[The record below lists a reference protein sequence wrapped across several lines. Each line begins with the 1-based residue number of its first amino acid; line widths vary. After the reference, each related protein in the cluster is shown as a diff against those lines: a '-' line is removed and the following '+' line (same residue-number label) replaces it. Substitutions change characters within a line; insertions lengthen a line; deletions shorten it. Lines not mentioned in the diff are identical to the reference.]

1 MTVTAAA
8 TYQGEADSFLPLPRI
23 LVAII
28 GIYLVQSL
36 IGGFTFQGI
45 PAALRASGASLEV
58 VGMFSLIMV
67 PWALKFL
74 WAPAI
79 ERYRLPHGAPRRSR
93 QVVAVTQGIAAVCFV
108 AIAFAGPQSAWVLLA
123 LLLGLAAA
131 SATADIACDGFAIQQ
146 LTPENRGWG
155 NTAQVSGGYLGM
167 VVGGGLFLVV
177 LGWYGW
183 TAACLS
189 MCALLVLF
197 TLPFLFTREEKPGVD
212 ASSDGEKA
220 HVPNLR
226 FAFTRREVQIGL
238 VTAIL
243 FEVGVRLV
251 QSMSGVFLLDKGFD
265 LVTLGFLRGSGAIIS
280 GVAGTL
286 LAGLTVRL
294 WGSNRAVIAAIVFQ
308 TVMLLAQ
315 LAVSLDAAAP
325 HWLLGT
331 VFVAKSVA
339 MAFGFVALYSLLMGY
354 SSQKQAGVD
363 FTLFQ
368 CADALIAALA
378 GSAGGF
384 IAQRYGYAVCF
395 GIAAGLGLAAC
406 VAMPALVRLGAAAS
420 GRST

>member
-1 MTVTAAA
+1 MTAVSTHR
-8 TYQGEADSFLPLPRI
+8 GEADRYLPLPHI
-23 LVAII
+23 LAAIM
-28 GIYLVQSL
+28 GVYLVQSL

-93 QVVAVTQGIAAVCFV
+93 QVVAAMQGIAAACFV
-108 AIAFAGPQSAWVLLA
+108 VIAFAGPQTAWVLLA
-123 LLLGLAAA
+123 LLLCLATA

-155 NTAQVSGGYLGM
+155 NTAQVGGGYLGM
-167 VVGGGLFLVV
+167 VAGGGLFLVV

-189 MCALLVLF
+189 MCALLIVF
-197 TLPFLFTREEKPGVD
+197 TLPFLFTPERKPGVD
-212 ASSDGEKA
+212 ESAANEKA
-220 HVPNLR
+220 HVPNLK

-251 QSMSGVFLLDKGFD
+251 QSMSGTFLIDKGFD
-265 LVTLGFLRGSGAIIS
+265 LVTLGFLRGTGAIIS

-286 LAGLTVRL
+286 VAGLVVRL
-294 WGSNRAVIAAIVFQ
+294 WGSNRAVVAAIVLQ
-308 TVMLLAQ
+308 TLMLLAQ
-315 LAVSLDAAAP
+315 FAVSVFPAAP
-325 HWLLGT
+325 HWLLGA

-339 MAFGFVALYSLLMGY
+339 MAFGFVSLYSLLMGY

-384 IAQRYGYAVCF
+384 IAQRFGYPVCF
-395 GIAAGLGLAAC
+395 GIAVGLGIAAC
-406 VAMPALVRLGAAAS
+406 LAMPALVRLGTAAS
-420 GRST
+420 GQSA

>member
-1 MTVTAAA
+1 MGV
-8 TYQGEADSFLPLPRI
+8 
-23 LVAII
+23 
-28 GIYLVQSL
+28 YLVQSL
-36 IGGFTFQGI
+36 IGGFTFQSI

-58 VGMFSLIMV
+58 VGMFSFIMV

-93 QVVAVTQGIAAVCFV
+93 QVVAAMQGIAAACFV
-108 AIAFAGPQSAWVLLA
+108 VIAFAGPQTAWVLLA
-123 LLLGLAAA
+123 LLLCLATA

-155 NTAQVSGGYLGM
+155 NTAQVGGGYLGM

-189 MCALLVLF
+189 MCALLIVF
-197 TLPFLFTREEKPGVD
+197 TLPFLFTPERKPGVVED
-212 ASSDGEKA
+212 KTD
-220 HVPNLR
+220 HVPSLR
-226 FAFTRREVQIGL
+226 FAFRRREVQYGL
-238 VTAIL
+238 LTAIL

-251 QSMSGVFLLDKGFD
+251 QSMSGTFLIDKGFD
-265 LVTLGFLRGSGAIIS
+265 LVTLGFLRGTGAIIS
-280 GVAGTL
+280 GIAGTL
-286 LAGLTVRL
+286 LAGLVVRL
-294 WGSNRAVIAAIVFQ
+294 WGSNRAVIAAIVLQ
-308 TVMLLAQ
+308 TLMLLAQ
-315 LAVSLDAAAP
+315 LAVSVVPAAP
-325 HWLLGT
+325 LWLLGA

-384 IAQRYGYAVCF
+384 IAQRFGYPVCF
-395 GIAAGLGLAAC
+395 GVAAGLGIAAC
-406 VAMPALVRLGAAAS
+406 IAMPALVRLGTAAS
-420 GRST
+420 GRSA